1 MKREFRGFTKIFS
14 FSLGQHVRGKG
25 YRSITV
31 LVGLLCLV
39 VPALIMVLSARSD
52 VETESVA
59 SAYEPGSV
67 SHVLVVDT
75 TLPQVDYEVL
85 NSVGSPDFANVTYTS
100 VQSLEEAADM
110 AESSED
116 TLILIAEQLQ
126 AGRMLHVLLPEGST
140 LTEDDA
146 AYYQQFLNASYSAVL
161 VEKSGFSSE
170 QLAGL
175 MTPVQSQVTVAH
187 GTEGE
192 AAADGLSAVREILS
206 ILLPYLVIM
215 VLYFMILAYGQGVAN
230 CVLMEKT
237 SKLVDTFLVTVR
249 PGAMM
254 LGKVLAIALSGVMQL
269 FCWIFCLVVSFFAG
283 TALVKLLAPGADL
296 ALIQL
301 FDLFGEMSGLFTPG
315 GILLAVLVFLS
326 GFLMYCALAA
336 IGGAMASKP
345 EDLSNTNVLFTM
357 ALIISF
363 FSVLFGSSM
372 VGSDGYTWQIFVPFT
387 AMLIVPSM
395 ALLGEISIP
404 VCCISLSIMLIT
416 TLLIIYLAGKVYRLL
431 ILRKGDPLSPGK
443 LLKLLRGKPVES

>member
-126 AGRMLHVLLPEGST
+126 AGLMLHVLLPEGST

-192 AAADGLSAVREILS
+192 AAADGLSTVREILS
-206 ILLPYLVIM
+206 MLLPYLVIM

-269 FCWIFCLVVSFFAG
+269 FCWIFCLVVSFSAG
-283 TALVKLLAPGADL
+283 TALVKLLAAR
-296 ALIQL
+296 
-301 FDLFGEMSGLFTPG
+301 GLT
-315 GILLAVLVFLS
+315 
-326 GFLMYCALAA
+326 
-336 IGGAMASKP
+336 
-345 EDLSNTNVLFTM
+345 
-357 ALIISF
+357 
-363 FSVLFGSSM
+363 
-372 VGSDGYTWQIFVPFT
+372 
-387 AMLIVPSM
+387 
-395 ALLGEISIP
+395 
-404 VCCISLSIMLIT
+404 
-416 TLLIIYLAGKVYRLL
+416 
-431 ILRKGDPLSPGK
+431 
-443 LLKLLRGKPVES
+443 